1 MKTQKNIFIA
11 FLLNLSFSIFEFV
24 GGLFTGSVA
33 IISDAVHDMGDA
45 VSIGL
50 SYFLEKKSKRP
61 PDARH
66 TYGYRRYSVLGSCS
80 TTLLLLLGSAAV
92 IYNAVIRILHPTE
105 IRYDGMILFA
115 IVGVVVNLGG
125 ALLTRSGDSLNQKAV
140 NLHMLEDVLGW
151 ILVLA
156 GALIMRFT
164 GITILDPLM
173 SIGVALFILLHAWKH
188 LKSALDLFLEKVPAG
203 MDPEEIR
210 SRLSRLE
217 GVAAIHSL
225 RLWSLDGQTHC
236 ATMHI
241 VTRSDA
247 PAVKQRIRKE
257 LKPLGITWITL
268 ETEAEG
274 DPCEE

>member
-66 TYGYRRYSVLGSCS
+66 TYGYRRYSVLGSCI

-92 IYNAVIRILHPTE
+92 IYNAVIRILHPTV

>member
-66 TYGYRRYSVLGSCS
+66 TYGYRRYSVLGSCI
-80 TTLLLLLGSAAV
+80 TTLLLLLGSSAV
-92 IYNAVIRILHPTE
+92 IYNAVIRILHPAE
-105 IRYDGMILFA
+105 IHYDGMILFA